1 MKAFIER
8 KIGEI
13 RQEPEHVRTRY
24 VWIAVAIVMSLI
36 FMFWVVS
43 LRDSF
48 KRSSE
53 KDAKAL
59 RTVVPSS
66 VTDLK
71 DQGQSVMRD
80 LDEAKSLYEE
90 GLSGAAQ
97 E

>member
-13 RQEPEHVRTRY
+13 RQEPEYVRTRY
-24 VWIAVAIVMSLI
+24 VWIAVTVVMSLI
-36 FMFWVVS
+36 FIFWVVS
-43 LRDSF
+43 LRDNF
-48 KRSSE
+48 RRSSE
-53 KDAKAL
+53 KDARVL

-71 DQGQSVMRD
+71 DQGQSVMHN